1 MRDVIVIGLG
11 PAGIT
16 ACLYILRAKLSVLG
30 IEKFAFGGQ
39 MNLTYIIENYPGF
52 PDGISGYEL
61 AELFKKHIEK
71 YGLEIITD
79 EVIGINVKEG
89 YLELLTRKEKYQALS
104 VVITTGASPKRL
116 GVKGEQ
122 EFTGRGVSYCA
133 TCDAPL
139 YKDKIT
145 AVIGGGNTAVEEALY
160 LTKFCRKVY
169 LIHRRDRLRAEKFL
183 QDRVLSTSRIEL
195 VLNSV
200 VEEIKGDRKVNAV
213 VIRNLKEEKAIPL
226 EVDGV
231 FIFVGHTPN
240 TDFCKGLIQ
249 LDENGYVITDENFQT
264 SVAGIFSAG
273 DVRKGS
279 LKQVISACGEGA
291 KAGQNAV
298 RYVEKLK
305 GTAYE

>member
-1 MRDVIVIGLG
+1 MRDIIVVGLG

-16 ACLYILRAKLSVLG
+16 ACLYILRAKLSVTG

-61 AELFKKHIEK
+61 AELFRKQIEK

-79 EVIGINVKEG
+79 EVRGINVKDG
-89 YLELLTRKEKYQALS
+89 YFELLTEKEKHQALS

-116 GVKGEQ
+116 GVKGEE
-122 EFTGRGVSYCA
+122 EFIGRGVSYCA
-133 TCDAPL
+133 TCDAPF

-160 LTKFCRKVY
+160 LTKFCKKVY

-183 QDRVLSTSRIEL
+183 QDRVLSASGIEL

-200 VEEIKGDRKVNAV
+200 VEEIKGEGKVNAV
-213 VIRNLKEEKAIPL
+213 VVRNLKEGKTIPL

-231 FIFVGHTPN
+231 FIFVGHKPN
-240 TDFCKGLIQ
+240 TDFCKDLIQ
-249 LDENGYVITDENFQT
+249 LDEDGYIITDENFQT
-264 SVAGIFSAG
+264 SVGGIFSAG